1 MLSTNHELASMEYNF
16 TASKHKE
23 KWRRQQQHQQQK
35 TKRTASAE
43 EKSHLI
49 VKKSIKKSCLTE
61 TKEKRGEA
69 RGYIRYTDNVP
80 VVGASLRSML
90 LYMLMKTMRQQSRM
104 GPRMAPS
111 SPMQYIPPAIARPVR
126 NGWPLQP
133 QQCVSWLVCST
144 PPPPTTPPLQPQQ
157 CVG

>member
-1 MLSTNHELASMEYNF
+1 MKTTTTTPTTKDKKVCLCRGKIS
-16 TASKHKE
+16 SKC
-23 KWRRQQQHQQQK
+23 
-35 TKRTASAE
+35 
-43 EKSHLI
+43 
-49 VKKSIKKSCLTE
+49 KKINKKSCLTE

-126 NGWPLQP
+126 NG
-133 QQCVSWLVCST
+133 
-144 PPPPTTPPLQPQQ
+144 
-157 CVG
+157 